1 MRIQHLS
8 ISPLSVPLIEPFVI
22 ATGRIDTTRAAL
34 VQATLVDAHGR
45 RAVGL
50 GEAAA
55 LPPVTAE
62 DQPELL
68 AQLRIA
74 SARMTDVELGRLD
87 TPDEVQGLLDECFEG
102 QPVAR
107 AGMECALL
115 DAAAQLASQPLCTWL
130 TGAPPR
136 DVITDMTLPIAD
148 PAHMAALA
156 RGYSAQ
162 GFNIFKVK
170 IGKAIDDD
178 LRALA
183 LIAHA
188 VPSARFRL
196 DANAGFSADQAL
208 RVLDACHAHEL
219 QLECFEQPCGRDDLS
234 GMARVTASTRVPVV
248 ADESVRTLTELERVI
263 DARAAS
269 GVNLKLVKCGG
280 PLAALRI
287 GQRAREAGLAIMC
300 GGMVETR
307 LGMTAMGH
315 VVCALG
321 GVDFADLDT
330 AFLLA
335 SDPFE
340 GGYTSEGALLRFLDT
355 PGHGVS
361 LRPPGLGTP
370 VPPCASNPGTHLA

>member
-8 ISPLSVPLIEPFVI
+8 VSALSVPLIEPFVI
-22 ATGRIDTTRAAL
+22 ATGRVDTTRAAL
-34 VQATLVDAHGR
+34 VKVSLVAADGECR
-45 RAVGL
+45 VGL

-68 AQLRIA
+68 AQLDAA
-74 SARMTDVELGRLD
+74 SGHLTGATVGTFEDV
-87 TPDEVQGLLDECFEG
+87 TALLDRCFVD

-115 DAAAQLASQPLCTWL
+115 DALAQHAGQPLCTWL
-130 TGAPPR
+130 TGTPPCE
-136 DVITDMTLPIAD
+136 VTTDMTLPIAD
-148 PAHMAALA
+148 PAHMAELA
-156 RGYSAQ
+156 RGHWAA
-162 GFNIFKVK
+162 GFGIFKVK

-183 LIAHA
+183 LIAQA
-188 VPSARFRL
+188 VPGARFRL
-196 DANAGFSADQAL
+196 DANAGFTADQAL
-208 RVLDACHAHEL
+208 RVLDACGKHQLH
-219 QLECFEQPCGRDDLS
+219 LECFEQPCARDDLA
-234 GMARVTASTRVPVV
+234 GMARVTASTSVPIV
-248 ADESVRTLTELERVI
+248 ADESVRTLADLERVL
-263 DARAAS
+263 DHRAAS
-269 GVNLKLVKCGG
+269 GVNLKLVKSGG
-280 PLAALRI
+280 LLAALRI

-321 GVDFADLDT
+321 GVEFADLDT

-340 GGYTSEGALLRFLDT
+340 GGYTSAGATLRFLDT
-355 PGHGVS
+355 PGHGVT
-361 LRPPGLGTP
+361 LRS
-370 VPPCASNPGTHLA
+370 PC

>member
-1 MRIQHLS
+1 MRIQHVEVS
-8 ISPLSVPLIEPFVI
+8 ALSVPLIEPFVI
-22 ATGRIDTTRAAL
+22 ATGRIDATRAVL
-34 VQATLVDAHGR
+34 VQATLVHADGR
-45 RAVGL
+45 RALGL

-68 AQLRIA
+68 AQLGAA
-74 SARMTDVELGRLD
+74 SARMTDVELGELHTR
-87 TPDEVQGLLDECFEG
+87 DELQALLDECFEG

-115 DAAAQLASQPLCTWL
+115 DAVAQLRGQPLCTWL

-156 RGYSAQ
+156 RGYWAQ
-162 GFNIFKVK
+162 GFSIFKVK

-183 LIAHA
+183 LIAQA
-188 VPSARFRL
+188 VPGARFRL

-208 RVLDACHAHEL
+208 RVLDACAAQQLH
-219 QLECFEQPCGRDDLS
+219 LECFEQPCGRDDLA
-234 GMARVTASTRVPVV
+234 GMARVTAHTPVPVV
-248 ADESVRTLTELERVI
+248 ADESVRTLAELERLI
-263 DARAAS
+263 EARAGS

-287 GQRAREAGLAIMC
+287 GQRAREAGLTIMC

-335 SDPFE
+335 SDPFD
-340 GGYTSEGALLRFLDT
+340 GGYTSEGARLRFLDT
-355 PGHGVS
+355 PGHGVT
-361 LRPPGLGTP
+361 LRP
-370 VPPCASNPGTHLA
+370 S